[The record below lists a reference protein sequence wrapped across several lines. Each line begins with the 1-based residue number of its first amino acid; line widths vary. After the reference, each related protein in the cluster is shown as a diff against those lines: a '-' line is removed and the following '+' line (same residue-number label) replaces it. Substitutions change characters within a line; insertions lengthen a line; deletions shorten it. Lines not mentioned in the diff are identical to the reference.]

1 MQQAR
6 IAKPPAPAGRAT
18 AIAGVLALAAATA
31 IVAISPPYEPGS
43 DVGYA
48 MGLAGALMMLMLLAY
63 PLRKH
68 WSRLRAFGPLRY
80 WFRGHMVLGV
90 VGPLLVVFH
99 STFRVASL
107 NAAVALG
114 SMLLVV
120 ASGLIGRFIYTR
132 IHHGLYGSI
141 DLVEKLQAELS
152 HSESSVRDLLDL
164 APKIEPILKQFFEL
178 AQSAPANPLARAWR
192 FATFG
197 WRNERAWRK
206 CRKELKIV
214 VRANL
219 RSGRWR
225 REEAVRRYQE
235 ARGKIWRYLALS
247 KRVAQFR
254 SYERLFSLW
263 HVAHIPFVYMLAASA
278 VVHVVA
284 VHMY

>member
-6 IAKPPAPAGRAT
+6 IASAPAPAGRAT
-18 AIAGVLALAAATA
+18 AIAGVLALGAATA
-31 IVAISPPYEPGS
+31 IVATSPPYEPGS
-43 DVGYA
+43 DIGYA
-48 MGLAGALMMLMLLAY
+48 MGLTGALMILTLFLY

-68 WSRLRAFGPLRY
+68 WSRLRAAGPLPY
-80 WFRGHMVLGV
+80 WFRAHMVLGV
-90 VGPLLVVFH
+90 LGPLLVLFH
-99 STFRVASL
+99 STFRVASV

-141 DLVEKLQAELS
+141 DQVEKLQAALS
-152 HSESSVRDLLDL
+152 QSEGSVRDLLDL

-178 AQSAPANPLARAWR
+178 ARSAPAHPLARAWR
-192 FATFG
+192 FVTFG
-197 WRNERAWRK
+197 WRNHRTWQR

-214 VRANL
+214 VRARL

-225 REEAVRRYQE
+225 REEARGHYEE
-235 ARGKIWRYLALS
+235 ARVKIWRYLALS
-247 KRVAQFR
+247 KRVAQFH